1 MSPRGLS
8 CQKGVEEALMRR
20 GPVAVI
26 LSLAAVLFFALLP
39 VSLRAEGLP
48 SSFAELVEELKPVVV
63 NISTTKLV
71 RSPLEDFFKD
81 LRRFREFF
89 GDEFFHRFFQG
100 PPEMRTRS
108 LGSGFIVD
116 KEGYILTNNHVIEGA
131 EDIKVKLYNGKVY
144 DAKVV
149 GRDPKTDIALI
160 KIEAKEDLPVARLGD
175 SDRLRVGDWVIAIG
189 NPFGLEHTVTAGIIS
204 AKGRVIGAGPYDD
217 FLQTDA
223 SINPGNSGG
232 PLFNLKGE
240 VVGIN
245 TAIVAG
251 GQGVGFAIPIN
262 MAKNLL
268 PQLKK
273 GKVVHGF
280 LGVYIQDL
288 TPELARSFGLKEA
301 KGALVTEV
309 IPDSPAQEA
318 GFQKG
323 DVIIRYDGK
332 EVRDTHA
339 LRRMVASTPGGRRV
353 KVDVI
358 RKGKEVSL
366 SVEIGKLEEREEMAQ
381 VEEDQW
387 GLRVQDVTPELA
399 SHLGLP
405 DDKGVVVSEVVPGSP
420 AHHGGISP
428 GDVII
433 GIEHEEVGDL
443 SDYRKLMKRYRA
455 KESLLLTVR
464 IKAQRYH
471 TLFVVLQKEGR

>member
-1 MSPRGLS
+1 MKRIAG
-8 CQKGVEEALMRR
+8 ALAVFVV
-20 GPVAVI
+20 VAI
-26 LSLAAVLFFALLP
+26 TLGTAWGMQS
-39 VSLRAEGLP
+39 LP
-48 SSFAELVEELKPVVV
+48 SSFADLVEELKPVVV
-63 NISTTKLV
+63 NISTTRLV
-71 RSPLEDFFKD
+71 KSPLEDFFRD
-81 LRRFREFF
+81 FRRFREFF
-89 GDEFFHRFFQG
+89 GDEFFHRFFPG

-144 DAKVV
+144 DAKII

-160 KIEAKEDLPVARLGD
+160 KIEAKDDLPVARLGD
-175 SDRLRVGDWVIAIG
+175 SDKLRVGDWVIAIG

-268 PQLKK
+268 PQLKR

-288 TPELARSFGLKEA
+288 TPELARSFGLKEP

-309 IPDSPAQEA
+309 IPDSPAAKA

-323 DVIIRYDGK
+323 DVIIRFDGK
-332 EVRDTHA
+332 EVPDTHT
-339 LRRMVASTPGGRRV
+339 LRRMVASTPVGKRV
-353 KVDVI
+353 TVDVI
-358 RKGKEVSL
+358 RKGEEISL
-366 SVEIGKLEEREEMAQ
+366 SVEIGELEGREEFARI
-381 VEEDQW
+381 ETDKW
-387 GLRVQDVTPELA
+387 GLRVQDLTPEIA
-399 SHLGLP
+399 SHLGLKDDRGVLVAEVAP
-405 DDKGVVVSEVVPGSP
+405 DSP
-420 AHHGGISP
+420 AQRAGLQP
-428 GDVII
+428 GDVIV
-433 GIEHEEVGDL
+433 GIEHEEVTDL
-443 SDYRKLMKRYRA
+443 EAYRRLMA
-455 KESLLLTVR
+455 KYGGRDSLLLTVR
-464 IKAQRYH
+464 LKSHGYH
-471 TLFVVLQKEGR
+471 TLFIVLEKGKP